1 MSWTRVREQNQETPP
16 LSPKPMRSFRITL
29 ALCLAG
35 ATSALAADPPVRG
48 RDPWAFRLTMENKT
62 RMLVVAL
69 RSDLWAA
76 YNPANGTLHKVW
88 SGGMLFRGKVYDF
101 GQRNSATQGT
111 TYHLLEKAL
120 PLAATNEAVIPAGWS
135 ATGVTTGASAWTLTG
150 GSSVLTSPAID
161 LTRHHNAVL
170 AYLTPGGTNRL
181 LVDVSTDNGA
191 TWTAQQWTSMD
202 GPGDDGHQ
210 KLLAVS
216 GDAVRV
222 RFRRNTTGST
232 ATLADI
238 TLGGDYEAWSLLRD
252 GQTIF
257 PSVDWRGYRLIDHT
271 AGIVIRYDLVLPGG
285 GRIAVE
291 ESPEAMPGA
300 KLSRQFSIQGLAAG
314 DRLSLELD
322 GTGYQASHVV
332 SAGAALRS
340 QAGDSFLDFTQNAQA
355 SLETTWTP

>member
-1 MSWTRVREQNQETPP
+1 MPY
-16 LSPKPMRSFRITL
+16 FRTTV

-35 ATSALAADPPVRG
+35 AASAFAADPPVRG

-88 SGGMLFRGKVYDF
+88 SGGMEFRGKVYDF
-101 GQRNSATQGT
+101 GQKNSVTQGT

-120 PLAATNEAVIPAGWS
+120 PLAETNETSIPAGWS
-135 ATGVTTGASAWTLTG
+135 ASGVSTGASAWTFSAST
-150 GSSVLTSPAID
+150 SVLSSPAVN
-161 LTRHHNAVL
+161 LTRHNNAVL
-170 AYLTPGGTNRL
+170 AYLTPGGNNRL
-181 LVDVSTDNGA
+181 LVDVSTDNGV

-202 GPGDDGHQ
+202 TPGDDGHQ

-216 GDAVRV
+216 GEAVRV
-222 RFRRNTTGST
+222 RFRRNASGNT
-232 ATLADI
+232 ATLADV
-238 TLGGDYEAWSLLRD
+238 TLAGDYQAWSLLHG
-252 GQTIF
+252 GQTIY
-257 PSVDWRGYRLIDHT
+257 PSVDWRGYRLIGHT

-291 ESPEAMPGA
+291 ESPEAMAGA
-300 KLSRQFSIQGLAAG
+300 KLSRQFTIQGLPEGA
-314 DRLSLELD
+314 RLSLELD
-322 GTGYQASHVV
+322 GTGYQASHAVGA
-332 SAGAALRS
+332 SAALRTEV
-340 QAGDSFLDFTQNAQA
+340 GDSFLDFSQNTQA

>member
-1 MSWTRVREQNQETPP
+1 M
-16 LSPKPMRSFRITL
+16 LYFRTTL

-35 ATSALAADPPVRG
+35 VATALAVDPPVRG

-88 SGGMLFRGKVYDF
+88 SGGMQFRGKVYDF
-101 GQRNSATQGT
+101 GQRNSVTQGT

-120 PLAATNEAVIPAGWS
+120 PLSATNEASIPAGWS
-135 ATGVTTGASAWTLTG
+135 ATGVTTAASAWTFTG
-150 GSSVLTSPAID
+150 GSSVLSSPAVD
-161 LTRHHNAVL
+161 LTRHSNVVL
-170 AYLTPGGTNRL
+170 AYLTPGGNNRL

-202 GPGDDGHQ
+202 APGDDGHQ

-216 GDAVRV
+216 SDAVRV
-222 RFRRNTTGST
+222 RFRRNATGNT
-232 ATLADI
+232 ATLADV
-238 TLGGDYEAWSLLRD
+238 TLAGDYKAWSLLHE
-252 GQTIF
+252 GQTIY
-257 PSVDWRGYRLIDHT
+257 PTVDWRGYRLIGHT

-300 KLSRQFSIQGLAAG
+300 KLSRQFNVQGLPAG
-314 DRLSLELD
+314 SRLSLELD
-322 GTGYQASHVV
+322 GSGYQASHAVT
-332 SAGAALRS
+332 AGAALRTE
-340 QAGDSFLDFTQNAQA
+340 AGDTFLDFTQNAQA